1 MRNFLNKKKNDLKKT
16 WIGIKEIISDKQ
28 QNKHVI
34 SCIQNKDKLIT
45 DTKEIANTFN
55 NFFIDIPKKIDEKI
69 IKTNTSIYKYL
80 QEPNLNSFYF
90 TPTTPDE
97 IQKII
102 SKMDHKK
109 AIGPYSIPTKILKLI
124 KKEISVPLSSIINL
138 SFETGIFPT
147 KLRSGIVIPV
157 HKRESYLLCNNYR
170 PITLLS
176 NISKIF
182 EKITYKRL
190 YSFLEANN
198 CLYSQQYGFRNSHST
213 NHALIEITEKIRKS
227 IDQEE
232 FSCGIFL
239 DFQKAFDTVNHKI
252 LVQKLRYYG
261 VRGQEL
267 NWFKSYLSNRTQT
280 VKIKNIQSESLTS
293 SYGVP
298 QGSILGPLLFLIYI
312 NDLHKAVKH
321 SEIHH
326 FADDTNL
333 ILRNKSLKKI
343 NSQANH
349 DLRLITIWLRANKI
363 SLNVDK
369 TKILIFRAERKIISK
384 KLNFRISGQKIKVS
398 KEVKYLGII
407 LEEHLKWKKHLQTIQ
422 QKLSRANGMLSKIR
436 HYVSK
441 EAIRMIYFALFHSHL
456 AYGCQI
462 WGQTQNENLKSLEI
476 LQNKALRIINFTKDW
491 RKTADPLY
499 LKSDILKLKDVINLN
514 NCQLA
519 FDFFSESLPKP
530 LQKLLKKT
538 QGTHN
543 HNTRSTD
550 ANQLAMPQ
558 VRTEN
563 YGKNS
568 IHSKTVSIWNQI
580 LAKLKIN
587 ITNKSRSEF
596 TEITKKEFQKAY
608 SSTYA

>member
-1 MRNFLNKKKNDLKKT
+1 M
-16 WIGIKEIISDKQ
+16 
-28 QNKHVI
+28 
-34 SCIQNKDKLIT
+34 
-45 DTKEIANTFN
+45 
-55 NFFIDIPKKIDEKI
+55 
-69 IKTNTSIYKYL
+69 
-80 QEPNLNSFYF
+80 
-90 TPTTPDE
+90 
-97 IQKII
+97 
-102 SKMDHKK
+102 
-109 AIGPYSIPTKILKLI
+109 
-124 KKEISVPLSSIINL
+124 
-138 SFETGIFPT
+138 
-147 KLRSGIVIPV
+147 
-157 HKRESYLLCNNYR
+157 
-170 PITLLS
+170 
-176 NISKIF
+176 
-182 EKITYKRL
+182 
-190 YSFLEANN
+190 
-198 CLYSQQYGFRNSHST
+198 
-213 NHALIEITEKIRKS
+213 
-227 IDQEE
+227 
-232 FSCGIFL
+232 
-239 DFQKAFDTVNHKI
+239 
-252 LVQKLRYYG
+252 
-261 VRGQEL
+261 
-267 NWFKSYLSNRTQT
+267 
-280 VKIKNIQSESLTS
+280 QSESLTS

-530 LQKLLKKT
+530 LQKLLIKT
-538 QGTHN
+538 QDTHN

-608 SSTYA
+608 SSIYA